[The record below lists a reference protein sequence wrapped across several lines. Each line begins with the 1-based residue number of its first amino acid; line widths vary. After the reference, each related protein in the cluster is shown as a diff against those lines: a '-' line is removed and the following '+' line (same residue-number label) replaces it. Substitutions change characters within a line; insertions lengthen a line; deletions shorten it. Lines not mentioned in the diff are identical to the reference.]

1 MSLKILTSASSILR
15 AMPRCS
21 RRTKEERGGEN
32 NREVSKVVGRNYAT
46 NIVRCLIDLES
57 LQIASSSPLVSPS
70 LRLPSWIQRS
80 TRNESRKSTRGGR
93 SIESNCG
100 WSDRNSCAKK
110 TFGFLRRKTWLFV
123 PYFWK
128 RWKNPFVDRMLAG
141 QVRWIFEI
149 NLRFLIYCNFIGR
162 LILENRKNW
171 CRKID
176 VQVVYIYIY
185 YRS

>member
-1 MSLKILTSASSILR
+1 MSHRSRKFANCFEQPFSFSFSTTS
-15 AMPRCS
+15 PP
-21 RRTKEERGGEN
+21 
-32 NREVSKVVGRNYAT
+32 
-46 NIVRCLIDLES
+46 ES
-57 LQIASSSPLVSPS
+57 
-70 LRLPSWIQRS
+70 S
-80 TRNESRKSTRGGR
+80 TRDESRKSTRGGR

-149 NLRFLIYCNFIGR
+149 NLWFLIYCNFIGR

-176 VQVVYIYIY
+176 VQVIYIYIY
-185 YRS
+185 IIDRNLNCLQLNK